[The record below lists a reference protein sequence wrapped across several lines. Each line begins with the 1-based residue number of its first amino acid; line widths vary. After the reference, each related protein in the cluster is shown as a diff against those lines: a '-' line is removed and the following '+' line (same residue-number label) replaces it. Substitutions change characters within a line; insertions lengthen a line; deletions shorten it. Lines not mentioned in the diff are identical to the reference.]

1 MTKIYQ
7 PAAKEELIKDEQGF
21 TENDHENAKIAE
33 HNFMVKQHELF
44 VKSEQHEYVMN
55 IIDEWLDEIT
65 SPTQFTVEAL
75 TISTPEQIRD
85 IMLLAAKCR
94 VEAERLRRK
103 LS

>member
-7 PAAKEELIKDEQGF
+7 PTAKEELIKDEQGF

-33 HNFMVKQHELF
+33 HNLMVKQHELF
-44 VKSEQHEYVMN
+44 VKSEQRDYVIA
-55 IIDEWLDEIT
+55 IIDEWLSEIT
-65 SPTQFTVEAL
+65 TPDQFTVEAL

-94 VEAERLRRK
+94 LEADKLKRK